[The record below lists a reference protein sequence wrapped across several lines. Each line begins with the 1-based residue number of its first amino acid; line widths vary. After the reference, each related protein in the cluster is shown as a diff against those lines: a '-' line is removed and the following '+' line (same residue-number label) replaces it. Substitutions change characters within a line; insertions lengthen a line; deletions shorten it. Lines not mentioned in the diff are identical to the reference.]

1 MVKPMKKFV
10 LSMVLCLCAL
20 GSVQA
25 QNAQVANIRKM
36 YAEAKAHH
44 LIFSYTN
51 AKEEG
56 EQHEWR
62 YYFDY
67 SGRCVEVKG
76 TDSKAGPGFADAP
89 MADFYL
95 ALFQTLV
102 SS

>member
-1 MVKPMKKFV
+1 M
-10 LSMVLCLCAL
+10 
-20 GSVQA
+20 GD
-25 QNAQVANIRKM
+25 
-36 YAEAKAHH
+36 HH
-44 LIFSYTN
+44 VYSEYLPDPKTSRLIFCFSQQPQN
-51 AKEEG
+51 DGSAL
-56 EQHEWR
+56 EWR
-62 YYFDY
+62 YYFDD